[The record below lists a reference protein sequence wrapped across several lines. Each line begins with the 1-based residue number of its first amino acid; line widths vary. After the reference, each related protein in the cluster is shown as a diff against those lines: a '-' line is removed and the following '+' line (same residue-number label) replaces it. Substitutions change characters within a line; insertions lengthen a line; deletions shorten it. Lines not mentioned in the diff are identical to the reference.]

1 MAKHIDTMTQM
12 KQALAD
18 MRELYDEVA
27 TDSFIPKKFRK
38 APFTKFLRNGY
49 LHYLKKEIDNL
60 AHRVEGHK

>member
-1 MAKHIDTMTQM
+1 MARINEEMMRQ

-18 MRELYDEVA
+18 MRELYEEVA
-27 TDSFIPKKFRK
+27 TDSFIPKKYRK

-60 AHRVEGHK
+60 AHRVEGK